1 MYQAWLGIALAPAVQ
16 NAVGGSKH
24 ARPWLGYPSSRA
36 FETEGFGFRND
47 SAIAVD
53 SALYGGVRAG
63 APTSRCLVLVRCS
76 GARLGWG
83 CCRPRACQM
92 LTFCAQVGN
101 DNNRI
106 DHNSQQPTITT
117 AATKNNNQQQAAATT
132 TSSGGKESK
141 NNPARFFVPEAQKIK

>member
-53 SALYGGVRAG
+53 GWVRSE
-63 APTSRCLVLVRCS
+63 APDL
-76 GARLGWG
+76 LGDVVG
-83 CCRPRACQM
+83 LGRAK
-92 LTFCAQVGN
+92 F
-101 DNNRI
+101 
-106 DHNSQQPTITT
+106 
-117 AATKNNNQQQAAATT
+117 
-132 TSSGGKESK
+132 
-141 NNPARFFVPEAQKIK
+141 